1 MSTPALIGIIAV
13 LLCIS
18 SMFSA
23 SETAI
28 SSVNKIRLKHAAAQG
43 NKKAARAIEVTD
55 RFDKALTA
63 ILIGNNVVNI
73 LASSLATIV
82 FTDLLGSGS
91 VGISTAVMTILVL
104 IFGEITPKSFAKSH
118 AEQCTLFFATPL
130 HILITLLSPVVWLFQ
145 KLADLTKSDD
155 EQPSV
160 TEDEL
165 KYIID
170 EIEEQGV
177 LEEQEGEL
185 VRSALEFDEITVSE
199 ILIPRVNIIGIKRTA
214 SVEEIKRVFFQ
225 EMYSRL
231 PVFDKTIDTITGLI
245 TSKDFFK
252 MLDSGETDIG
262 TIMQDV
268 IYITERQH
276 ISETLRAMQKA
287 KTHLAVVLDQYGGT
301 DGIVTLEDIIEEL
314 VGEIYDENDEVISNF
329 NPLSEDAFDI
339 SGELSVSDLLGRLD
353 LPEDAIVSESVTV
366 GGWMMELLG
375 HIPTE
380 GETVTHGRFRLTAT
394 NVQDQKLERIR
405 LSLISS
411 PKEED

>member
-1 MSTPALIGIIAV
+1 MSTPLLIVIIAI
-13 LLCIS
+13 LLGMS
-18 SMFSA
+18 AMFSA

-43 NKKAARAIEVTD
+43 SKKAARAIEITN

-73 LASSLATIV
+73 LSSSLATVV
-82 FTDLLGSGS
+82 FTDLLGSS
-91 VGISTAVMTILVL
+91 AVGVSTAVMTILVL

-118 AEQCTLFFATPL
+118 SEKCALFFAGPL
-130 HILITLLSPVVWLFQ
+130 SFLITLLTPVVWLFQ
-145 KLADLTKSDD
+145 KLADLTKSDQ
-155 EQPSV
+155 EEPSV

-177 LEEQEGEL
+177 LEEQEGDL

-199 ILIPRVNIIGIKRTA
+199 ILIPRVNIIGVERSTP
-214 SVEEIKRVFFQ
+214 VEEIKRVFFR

-231 PVFDKTIDTITGLI
+231 PVYDKTIDTITGII

-252 MLDSGETDIG
+252 MLDRGETDIG

-268 IYITERQH
+268 LYISERKN
-276 ISETLRAMQKA
+276 ISETLREMQKA

-314 VGEIYDENDEVISNF
+314 VGEIYDENDEVVSNF
-329 NPLSEDAFDI
+329 NKINEDTYDI
-339 SGELSVSDLLGRLD
+339 SGELSVSDLLERLS
-353 LPEDAIVSESVTV
+353 LPEDLITSESVTV

-375 HIPTE
+375 HIPAE
-380 GETVTHGRFRLTAT
+380 GETVIHGMFRLTAT
-394 NVQDQKLERIR
+394 NVQEKKLERIR

-411 PKEED
+411 QAEGE